1 MPQNE
6 NKWACLC
13 SLSFP
18 LPFLSVWADEK
29 AKKEGGKGKMDVS
42 EFCNKFTGGI

>member
-18 LPFLSVWADEK
+18 LPFPLVWDDET

-42 EFCNKFTGGI
+42 EFCNKFIIG